1 MQSCILSIIQRKN
14 QFSNRSGTLD
24 RRMNIFGHWINESGR
39 YMHKVQLD
47 SLVLLEIIQSRA
59 QKTLSRVH
67 ALGWQKVLN
76 SLFMSI
82 LWMLDTFCKEIQLQ
96 MIYFWAQLVIK
107 LDNDGK
113 KDTTAK
119 DWNAVNKVGYLPS
132 IMTTLEI
139 FFHITWITL

>member
-1 MQSCILSIIQRKN
+1 ML
-14 QFSNRSGTLD
+14 
-24 RRMNIFGHWINESGR
+24 
-39 YMHKVQLD
+39 KVQMG
-47 SLVLLEIIQSRA
+47 SLIMLEMIQSRA
-59 QKTLSRVH
+59 SKTLFRMHVQR
-67 ALGWQKVLN
+67 GQIVMN

-139 FFHITWITL
+139 FFHIT